1 MSTTTKQVGKVK
13 RPLMLTD
20 DTLKE
25 DFGKKPLFTGKIKK
39 ATTIMERV
47 RAQQRDQQSQS

>member
-1 MSTTTKQVGKVK
+1 
-13 RPLMLTD
+13 MLTD

-25 DFGKKPLFTGKIKK
+25 DFGNIPLFTGKIKK